1 VGLAII
7 ASSASSF
14 DAARGAKVAEP
25 MGRSRIHDRRWN
37 QQKMASEELPLTT
50 IFGRHGISSSTLAEP
65 NLFMPYHQTLRLF
78 FSGGVSNDY
87 RLRNGRVEF
96 RINEGEWRVLDESE
110 IQLHFR
116 LGTEVARWLRK
127 NWVDANP
134 HLR

>member
-1 VGLAII
+1 
-7 ASSASSF
+7 
-14 DAARGAKVAEP
+14 
-25 MGRSRIHDRRWN
+25 
-37 QQKMASEELPLTT
+37 MASEELPLTT